1 MPNGKRRGLQSVP
14 AAIFQDDLSPVR
26 VGPRAVE
33 LPPSRRLL
41 HNAPLCPR
49 SVGCGIHFA
58 RQACMAFITQVSQYA
73 RGRLV
78 RRLSRS
84 MPWIG
89 AVVAIAAI
97 GTAIRRKGL
106 LGGALDTALD
116 VTPVVGAMKNA
127 FEAIRG
133 RDFIKDKRVA
143 R

>member
-1 MPNGKRRGLQSVP
+1 
-14 AAIFQDDLSPVR
+14 
-26 VGPRAVE
+26 
-33 LPPSRRLL
+33 
-41 HNAPLCPR
+41 
-49 SVGCGIHFA
+49 
-58 RQACMAFITQVSQYA
+58 MAFMKQVSQYA

-97 GTAIRRKGL
+97 GTAIRQKGL

-116 VTPVVGAMKNA
+116 ATPGVGAMKNA
-127 FEAIRG
+127 CEAIRG
-133 RDFIKDKRVA
+133 RDFIKDKRIA